1 MMLFE
6 HLALTKDEA
15 VAMLTA
21 NYEARIAIY
30 DEIEHQAL
38 TMANVMAA
46 GIINQFPELFKV

>member
-46 GIINQFPELFKV
+46 GIIKFPELFKV